1 MSQEQAS
8 DDQSSD
14 ADDHWL
20 GIGRAVGGAVLFSLP
35 LLMTMEMWWIAYYL
49 PSLNLASLLIV
60 SIPLF
65 YGVSTVI
72 GFRSGS
78 SVMDNLIDVFAAY
91 AFGFAISFIILF
103 LFNSVSGS
111 LAAGANFTV
120 VALMAIPASLGALL
134 GRSELG
140 KGEHDPTS
148 QKSYRDELVVLAT
161 GALFLALAV
170 APTEEIVLISHQMS
184 GWHTLGLFVVTL
196 IIMLAFAIGCSYSLS
211 EGPLGRFVTIPSL
224 INFCGTV
231 FLISLLISLFLLWVF
246 GHADEMQLTE
256 LIPMLVTL
264 LFPAGVGAAAAKL
277 II

>member
-1 MSQEQAS
+1 MEEEQAS
-8 DDQSSD
+8 AQSSNLS
-14 ADDHWL
+14 DDWL
-20 GIGRAVGGAVLFSLP
+20 DIGRAVGGAVLFSLP

-49 PSLNLASLLIV
+49 PPLQLASLLIV
-60 SIPLF
+60 SLPLF
-65 YGVSTVI
+65 YGVSAVI
-72 GFRSGS
+72 GFRIHT
-78 SVMDNLIDVFAAY
+78 SVLDNLIDVFAAY
-91 AFGFAISFIILF
+91 AFGFAISFVILF
-103 LFNSVSGS
+103 LFKSVSGH
-111 LAAGANFTV
+111 LALGANFTV
-120 VALMAIPASLGALL
+120 VALMAIPATLGALL

-148 QKSYRDELVVLAT
+148 QKSYRDELIVLAT

-170 APTEEIVLISHQMS
+170 APTEEIVLIAHQMT

-196 IIMLAFAIGCSYSLS
+196 IVMLAFAVGCSYYLS

-246 GHADEMQLTE
+246 GHIDEMRLTE

-264 LFPAGVGAAAAKL
+264 LFPAGIGAAAAKL